1 MFLILISFQ
10 FYLSLGAQL
19 QPRSDVYHARGR
31 HKLTH
36 KDVCSNQWQLF
47 LYIMFLVIYLQN
59 QSEKIKMNYTH
70 YFTFRDVNQQ
80 LVKTK
85 NTIYV
90 TKA

>member
-1 MFLILISFQ
+1 
-10 FYLSLGAQL
+10 
-19 QPRSDVYHARGR
+19 
-31 HKLTH
+31 
-36 KDVCSNQWQLF
+36 
-47 LYIMFLVIYLQN
+47 MFLVIYLQN